1 MGHCSPSP
9 PCLQF
14 LQRQGKSEGGSGEGG
29 FEPVKSLLSR
39 WREKVF
45 VLLVQQKLQQIQD
58 SRGKM
63 EARVKVKLAHGE
75 VWSGF

>member
-1 MGHCSPSP
+1 M
-9 PCLQF
+9 
-14 LQRQGKSEGGSGEGG
+14 
-29 FEPVKSLLSR
+29 KSLLSR

-58 SRGKM
+58 SREKM
-63 EARVKVKLAHGE
+63 EARVKVKLAHFLSHSE